1 MAGVVGWTAAAL
13 VVLIALEAYSPELFF
28 VVALIGLLVVTE
40 LTAPVAVRPPWR
52 RRVRW
57 LVVAGLVVF
66 GAIVLRRVLS
76 ILEGSL

>member
-1 MAGVVGWTAAAL
+1 MTGVVGWTAALL
-13 VVLIALEAYSPELFF
+13 VVLVALDAYSPELFF
-28 VVALIGLLVVTE
+28 VVSLIGLLVVTE
-40 LTAPVAVRPPWR
+40 LTAPVVVVPPWR

-66 GAIVLRRVLS
+66 GAVVIRRVLL